1 MIFGQP
7 PDSIPERKRPVKL
20 LIDILRG
27 AVIGLANVIP
37 GVSGGTMMVSMGI
50 YDTIID
56 CINNLLKRFKECI
69 KILWPYLLGMAI
81 AILAGSLV
89 LKKAFDSY
97 PLPTNALF
105 IGLILGSLPIIWKQV
120 KDEKL
125 NALHALIF
133 LLFAAAVIV
142 PKIIANQGDGIKQEA
157 ATDPLHLLLY
167 VALGI
172 IASAS
177 MVIPGISGSMMLKI
191 FGYYETVVTDTLG
204 GTVKEVMAGNF
215 ANIGHA
221 LLVLIPFAIGIVIGI
236 FGVAKLIGWLLKRWK
251 GYTYSAILGMVVAS
265 PVVIL
270 FDKGNWLKEE
280 AAEGAKVAA
289 LVPRYDA
296 FPVGIV
302 IASVVL
308 LAVGFFVALKL
319 SGDPEEPAKP

>member
-1 MIFGQP
+1 M
-7 PDSIPERKRPVKL
+7 KL

-56 CINNLLKRFKECI
+56 CINNLFKHFKACI
-69 KILWPYLLGMAI
+69 KVLWPYLLGMAL
-81 AILAGSLV
+81 AVLAGSLV
-89 LKKAFDSY
+89 LKKAFEEY

-125 NALHALIF
+125 NPLHVFIF

-142 PKIIANQGDGIKQEA
+142 PKIIANQGNGIKQEA

-167 VALGI
+167 VGLGI

-204 GTVKEVMAGNF
+204 GTVKDILAGNF

-221 LLVLIPFAIGIVIGI
+221 LLVLVPFAIGIVIGI

-251 GYTYSAILGMVVAS
+251 GYTYAAILGMVVAS

-280 AAEGAKVAA
+280 IVDGVATGN
-289 LVPRYDA
+289 LVARYDA

-302 IASVVL
+302 IASVIL